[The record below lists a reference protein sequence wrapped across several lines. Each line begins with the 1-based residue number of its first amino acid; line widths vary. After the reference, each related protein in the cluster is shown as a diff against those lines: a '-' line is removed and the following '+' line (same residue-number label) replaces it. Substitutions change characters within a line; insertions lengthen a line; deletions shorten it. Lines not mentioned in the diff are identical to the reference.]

1 MLRNPALRVE
11 TYVIL
16 RAMSRRSLAAVL
28 AAVFAA
34 LVLPAAAQADP
45 GPYVALGDSYTAAP
59 LVPNLVGQ
67 PIACARSDHNYP
79 TLVAA
84 AIGATQFRDNSCSAA
99 KTDDMTAAQP
109 VLLGVHEPQFN
120 ALRPDATLVTIGI
133 GGNDIMLV
141 DAVVRCLELGLL
153 TPTGTSCRRHF
164 AYGGG
169 GDVIVD
175 RIAAAAP
182 KIAATL
188 QGIRAR
194 SPLARVLI
202 VGYPDVA
209 PRTGRACYPLVPL
222 SVDDLAYLDE
232 MLRRTNTM
240 LAEQAAANDAE
251 YVDTYD
257 DSIGHDVCTGLGKR
271 WFEGLIP
278 TAPAFPIHPNALGE
292 ASMARSV
299 LRVLGQPR
307 PGPVVS
313 ALTTAQHMLP
323 IGSVARF
330 DYTLNRAGSVTFTLL
345 RSRGGGK
352 YGAQRVLTVP
362 AGAGYN
368 TFTLTAR
375 QLGRRPGLYR
385 LMATPQGGAPQSVHF
400 RIRRAS

>member
-1 MLRNPALRVE
+1 
-11 TYVIL
+11 
-16 RAMSRRSLAAVL
+16 MSRHSRIAALASALAAL
-28 AAVFAA
+28 A
-34 LVLPAAAQADP
+34 LPAAAQADP

-59 LVPNLVGQ
+59 LVPDLVGQ
-67 PIACARSDHNYP
+67 PVGCARSDHNYP

-84 AIGATQFRDNSCSAA
+84 AIGATQFRDESCSAA

-109 VLLGVHEPQFN
+109 VLLGVHMPQFD
-120 ALRPDATLVTIGI
+120 ALRPDTALVTLGI
-133 GGNDIMLV
+133 GGNDIRLV

-153 TPTGTSCRRHF
+153 TPTGRSCRRHF
-164 AYGGG
+164 AYAGG

-175 RIAAAAP
+175 RIAATAP

-194 SPLARVLI
+194 SPQARVLI

-209 PRTGRACYPLVPL
+209 PRTGRGCYPLVPL

-232 MLRRTNTM
+232 MLRRTNAM

-257 DSIGHDVCTGLGKR
+257 ESVGHDVCTGLGKR

-307 PGPVVS
+307 PGPGVS
-313 ALTTAQHMLP
+313 ALTTARPRLP
-323 IGSVARF
+323 LGQAARF
-330 DYTLNRAGSVTFTLL
+330 DYTLTRAGSVTFTLL
-345 RSRGGGK
+345 RARGGGR
-352 YGAQRVLTVP
+352 YSPVRVLTVP

-368 TFTLTAR
+368 TFTLTTR
-375 QLGRRPGLYR
+375 QLGRHRGLYR
-385 LMATPQGGAPQSVHF
+385 LTATPEGGAPQAVHF
-400 RIRRAS
+400 RVRRAR